1 MYNGTYP
8 ALFQKLKSMSNRN
21 YWFNEKYITE
31 EAEVL
36 GHMRLQGNPKI
47 QVSFLITSGEAG
59 ASPLGRALWGDL
71 F

>member
-1 MYNGTYP
+1 
-8 ALFQKLKSMSNRN
+8 MSNKN
-21 YWFNEKYITE
+21 YWINEKYITE